1 MLQPLHNPLRR
12 RFTTL
17 PIALGILLSMVSGVA
32 SALNEAGKVV
42 ASDAMTQVSARST
55 ADHSKFEVLQKPFA
69 SGPEVTKACLSCHTE
84 ASKQL
89 HQTKHWTWEMLHPDT
104 GQVLGKKTIINSF
117 CGSITSNY
125 ARCTSCHIGYG
136 WKDVNFDFSSEENV
150 DCLVCHDTTGTYKKF
165 PTDAGHPAYVDK
177 PFPPKSTDPKKV
189 WKAPDLSEVAQHV
202 GNATRK
208 TCGVCHFYGGGGDGV
223 KHGDLDSSM
232 TDPKRS
238 LDVHMGTDGL
248 NFACTACHNAEG
260 HDIKGSRYTTTAKD
274 THGID
279 VIGRD
284 DGSRASCESCHG
296 STPHPRTVN
305 NKINDH
311 TDKVACQTCHIPYYA
326 RGGVPSKTWWD
337 WSTAGRMTPDGKEI
351 KTRNAAGHVTYLSKK
366 GSFEWGENL
375 TPEYAWLSGGIRYQG
390 LKAPLDP
397 GKVVALNT
405 FEGSYANP
413 DARIWPFKVMRGKQ
427 PYDSGNNTL
436 VTSHLFGKDA
446 EAYWKSFDWNRAIAA
461 AMKDAGAG
469 YSGKFDFIETT
480 MHWPLSH
487 MVAPKEESLG
497 CADCHAEDGRL
508 AALTDFYLPGRD
520 ANRWLDGIGWLAVAG
535 TLGGVS
541 LHGLA
546 RLIAS
551 RRRRRS

>member
-1 MLQPLHNPLRR
+1 
-12 RFTTL
+12 
-17 PIALGILLSMVSGVA
+17 MVSGVV

-42 ASDAMTQVSARST
+42 ASDAMTQASARST

-136 WKDVNFDFSSEENV
+136 WKDANFDFSSEENV

-202 GNATRK
+202 GSATRK

-311 TDKVACQTCHIPYYA
+311 TDKVACQTCH
-326 RGGVPSKTWWD
+326 
-337 WSTAGRMTPDGKEI
+337 
-351 KTRNAAGHVTYLSKK
+351 
-366 GSFEWGENL
+366 
-375 TPEYAWLSGGIRYQG
+375 
-390 LKAPLDP
+390 
-397 GKVVALNT
+397 
-405 FEGSYANP
+405 
-413 DARIWPFKVMRGKQ
+413 
-427 PYDSGNNTL
+427 
-436 VTSHLFGKDA
+436 
-446 EAYWKSFDWNRAIAA
+446 
-461 AMKDAGAG
+461 
-469 YSGKFDFIETT
+469 
-480 MHWPLSH
+480 
-487 MVAPKEESLG
+487 
-497 CADCHAEDGRL
+497 
-508 AALTDFYLPGRD
+508 
-520 ANRWLDGIGWLAVAG
+520 
-535 TLGGVS
+535 
-541 LHGLA
+541 
-546 RLIAS
+546 
-551 RRRRRS
+551 